1 MQRNWLIVLSVLV
14 GLMSNLGCRKAMTFE
29 AVDDVAGVDLLGEKL
44 RVGGDDRARELLASS
59 KAALS

>member
-1 MQRNWLIVLSVLV
+1 
-14 GLMSNLGCRKAMTFE
+14 MTFE